1 MDLVID
7 ANILFAALIKESVTK
22 ELILS
27 NGINLFAPEFLFEEF
42 YKYKEEILKKTN
54 RSLEEFDEIFM
65 ILTNIITLIPEEEF
79 CLFLEKARSISPDEN
94 DSVYFALALKLN
106 CAIWSNDKKLKNQDK
121 IRVYST
127 QDLIEIF

>member
-79 CLFLEKARSISPDEN
+79 GLFLEKARSISPDEN

-106 CAIWSNDKKLKNQDK
+106 CAIWSNDKKLKNQDR

>member
-54 RSLEEFDEIFM
+54 RSLEEFNEIFM

-79 CLFLEKARSISPDEN
+79 SLFLEKAKSISPDEN

-106 CAIWSNDKKLKNQDK
+106 CPIWSNDKKLKNQDK

>member
-79 CLFLEKARSISPDEN
+79 GLFLEKAKSISPDEN

>member
-106 CAIWSNDKKLKNQDK
+106 CAIWSNDKKLKNQDR

>member
-79 CLFLEKARSISPDEN
+79 GLFLEKAKSISPDEN

-106 CAIWSNDKKLKNQDK
+106 CAIWSNDKKLKNQDR

>member
-94 DSVYFALALKLN
+94 DSAYFALALKLN
-106 CAIWSNDKKLKNQDK
+106 CAIWSNDKKLKNQDR

>member
-54 RSLEEFDEIFM
+54 RSLEEFNEIFM

-79 CLFLEKARSISPDEN
+79 SLFLEKAKSISPDEN